1 MKKKTSFIAVVIL
14 ALSTLLQG
22 CGFLVGAAVGGTA
35 GYLLKDEG
43 YEVQSPV
50 RRESPPAQQ

>member
-1 MKKKTSFIAVVIL
+1 MRKKTSFIAIVVL
-14 ALSTLLQG
+14 ALSTLVQG

-43 YEVQSPV
+43 YEVQTPV
-50 RRESPPAQQ
+50 KRSPPPAPE